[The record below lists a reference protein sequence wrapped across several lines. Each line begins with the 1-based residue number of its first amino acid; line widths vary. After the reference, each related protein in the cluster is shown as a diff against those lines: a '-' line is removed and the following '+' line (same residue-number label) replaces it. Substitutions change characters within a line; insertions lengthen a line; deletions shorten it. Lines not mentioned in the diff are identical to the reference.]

1 MYGCIQVLRTLDWEL
16 NVVTVSDMTRCVVS
30 HVPVKVRKRV
40 TELSEELIDFAQ
52 SAADPIWWLGQRRS
66 SLALGAVSVS
76 LDICGVGLPSFK
88 QFVEIADE
96 HIVHQQH
103 IAFMD
108 IYRASQ
114 PKPALVGAVRSSR

>member
-1 MYGCIQVLRTLDWEL
+1 M
-16 NVVTVSDMTRCVVS
+16 TVSDMTRCVVS

-88 QFVEIADE
+88 QFVEIAQCSAQIAQE
-96 HIVHQQH
+96 QH
-103 IAFMD
+103 NAFMY
-108 IYRASQ
+108 IYAALQ